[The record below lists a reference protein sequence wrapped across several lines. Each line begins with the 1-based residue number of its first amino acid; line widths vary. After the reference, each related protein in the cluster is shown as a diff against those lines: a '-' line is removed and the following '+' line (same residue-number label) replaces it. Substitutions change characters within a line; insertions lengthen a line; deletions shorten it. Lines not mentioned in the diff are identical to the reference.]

1 MAVYDHEEQEQL
13 DALKAWWR
21 DHGNKVINFALA
33 AALVAAAASGWKWW
47 QDKQAG
53 EAGALY
59 GQLQAAAEKHDV
71 KAVRDAAVAL
81 VDNYSGTVYAGMGAL
96 LAAKLQAEEGDLKN
110 ARAQLAWAAE
120 KSSDES
126 LRDLARLRLAGL
138 LLDDKAYDEALQQ
151 LSKEPEPGFAA
162 RYAELKGDVYAAQGK
177 KEEARTAYAAAL
189 AKLDG
194 KGGIDSPTAQ
204 REAMYRELM
213 QIKLESVGGKA

>member
-13 DALKAWWR
+13 DAIKAWWR

-33 AALVAAAASGWKWW
+33 AALLAASASGWKWW

-71 KAVRDAAVAL
+71 KTVRDASVAL
-81 VDNYSGTVYAGMGAL
+81 VDNFSGTVYAGMGAL
-96 LAAKLQAEEGDLKN
+96 LSAKLQAEEGDLKN

-120 KSSDES
+120 KASEES

-138 LLDDKAYDEALQQ
+138 MLDEKAYDEALQQ
-151 LSKEPEPGFAA
+151 LSKEPEPGFAV

-177 KEEARTAYAAAL
+177 KDEARTAYQAAL
-189 AKLDG
+189 TKLDSKSG
-194 KGGIDSPTAQ
+194 TESPASQ